1 MSGPRSG
8 GAAGP
13 PGGADRG
20 PAPPRPRRLPGCVL
34 RAVFLAVG
42 VASVPAVSSQ
52 TPPAA
57 ARMCL
62 TCHGANG
69 ISVTPDAPHLAGQ
82 PAIYLEAQL
91 KAYRSGARR
100 HEVMQVIAKPL
111 SDDDIA
117 QAAAWFAAIKIEA
130 KLP

>member
-1 MSGPRSG
+1 MAVAVQ
-8 GAAGP
+8 AAAAFSLWP
-13 PGGADRG
+13 MA
-20 PAPPRPRRLPGCVL
+20 
-34 RAVFLAVG
+34 AVAQST
-42 VASVPAVSSQ
+42 A
-52 TPPAA
+52 PAA

-69 ISVTPDAPHLAGQ
+69 IAVTPDAPHLAGQ

-91 KAYRSGARR
+91 KAYRSGARK

-117 QAAAWFAAIKIEA
+117 KAAAWFAAIKIEA
-130 KLP
+130 KAP